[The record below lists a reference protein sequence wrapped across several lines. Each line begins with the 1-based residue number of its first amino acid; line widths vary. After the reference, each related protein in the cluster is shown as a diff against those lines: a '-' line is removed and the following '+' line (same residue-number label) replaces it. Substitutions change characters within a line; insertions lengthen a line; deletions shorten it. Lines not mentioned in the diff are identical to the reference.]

1 MATRTHGPLAA
12 NLQDMKCTVT
22 VGVSFLILVACT
34 ALFPAAASATTS
46 CADRFVTA
54 ASIESAEDVRAFVI
68 CAAEYVAEHGTDEA
82 LRAFNDDPRWRH
94 GPSYVFVHGSEPSGN
109 EATTLVFPPEQ
120 WREGTNRGELIDNF
134 GNDYYAEAHRVV
146 SLAGQ
151 GWIYYEFTNFDS
163 GLDEPKQS
171 YLIGIDWEGRSAI
184 IGAGI
189 YRRDL
194 PGSCNPAE
202 VNASALEAQPTE
214 ESLAEF
220 VRCAAIEVEAKGF
233 FATAVLASDP
243 RWLSGTISVSLVNP
257 ADGTLAFSP
266 MGEGYE
272 GMDFNSL
279 FGGRDLAGVGSAF
292 GESFSYFSHPNP
304 NGAAPIRT
312 VGFAKRVIVDG
323 MPMLV
328 YSGYFAD
335 ERNDND

>member
-1 MATRTHGPLAA
+1 MARRTRISWLVFLLGATLVPVESGVAA
-12 NLQDMKCTVT
+12 TC
-22 VGVSFLILVACT
+22 
-34 ALFPAAASATTS
+34 AA
-46 CADRFVTA
+46 DFVTA
-54 ASIESAEDVRAFVI
+54 SAIQSAGDIKAFVT
-68 CAAEYVAEHGTDEA
+68 CAAEYVTEHGTGEA
-82 LRAFNDDPRWRH
+82 LRAFNDDPRWGH
-94 GPSYVFVHGSEPSGN
+94 GPYYVFVHLSKPSGD

-151 GWIYYEFTNFDS
+151 GWIYYEFTNFKS
-163 GLDEPKQS
+163 GIDEPKQS
-171 YLIGIDWEGRSAI
+171 YLIGIDWDGQSAI

-202 VNASALEAQPTE
+202 VNAAALEARPTE
-214 ESLAEF
+214 HNLAEF

-233 FATAVLASDP
+233 FATPILASDP
-243 RWLSGTISVSLVNP
+243 RWLSRTVTVSLVNP
-257 ADGTLAFSP
+257 VDGAVLFSP
-266 MGEGYE
+266 LGERHE
-272 GMDFNSL
+272 GMNFNSL
-279 FGGRDLAGVGSAF
+279 FGGRDLAGVGAAF
-292 GESFSYFSHPNP
+292 GESFSYLSHPDRITGVP
-304 NGAAPIRT
+304 VRT

-335 ERNDND
+335 ERGHGN